1 MAAQVALY
9 DAEFQEIQ
17 VICERLHRETNAKAV
32 ILIDRNGQSIS
43 EIGEVQQLDV
53 VSMCSLTA
61 GNVAATS
68 AMADLLAEPEFTSQY
83 HEGKTTHVH
92 LSLHERLILLVLFDQ
107 RSSLGLVK
115 LRVKRANEDLRRIF
129 ERLRAKVPEPGSA
142 PPTPLA
148 DITDDDIDA
157 LFKD

>member
-9 DAEFQEIQ
+9 DEEYQEIQ
-17 VICERLHRETNAKAV
+17 AVCERLQREANAKAV
-32 ILIDRNGQSIS
+32 VLIDRNGTAIS
-43 EIGEVQQLDV
+43 ESGETQQLDV

-61 GNVAATS
+61 GAVSATG
-68 AMADLLAEPEFTSQY
+68 AIAEILAEPEFSTQY

-92 LSLHERLILLVLFDQ
+92 LSLHERLILVVLFDQ
-107 RSSLGLVK
+107 RTSLGIVR
-115 LRVKRANEDLRRIF
+115 LRVKRAQDELRRIF
-129 ERLRAKVPEPGSA
+129 DRLRAKAAEPA
-142 PPTPLA
+142 RPTPLS

>member
-1 MAAQVALY
+1 MSAQMVMY
-9 DAEFQEIQ
+9 EPEFREIQ
-17 VICERLHRETNAKAV
+17 AVCERLQREANAKAV
-32 ILIDRNGQSIS
+32 LLMDRNGQAIS
-43 EIGEVQQLDV
+43 ESGETQQVDV

-68 AMADLLAEPEFTSQY
+68 AIAELLAEPEFTSQY
-83 HEGKTTHVH
+83 HEGASVHVYMA
-92 LSLHERLILLVLFDQ
+92 LHERLILVVLFDK

-115 LRVKRANEDLRRIF
+115 LRVKRANDEISRIF
-129 ERLRAKVPEPGSA
+129 ERLRAKVADPEPTALS
-142 PPTPLA
+142 

>member
-1 MAAQVALY
+1 MAAQMVMY
-9 DAEFQEIQ
+9 EPEFQEIQ
-17 VICERLHRETNAKAV
+17 AICERLHRETNAKAV
-32 ILIDRNGQSIS
+32 LLIDRNGQAIS
-43 EIGEVQQLDV
+43 ESGETQQIDV

-68 AMADLLAEPEFTSQY
+68 AIAELLAEPEFSSQY

-92 LSLHERLILLVLFDQ
+92 LSLHERLILVVLFDQ
-107 RSSLGLVK
+107 RSSLGVVR
-115 LRVKRANEDLRRIF
+115 LRVKRAQDDLRRIF
-129 ERLRAKVPEPGSA
+129 ERLRAKVAE
-142 PPTPLA
+142 PTPTALS

>member
-1 MAAQVALY
+1 MAAQVVMY
-9 DAEFQEIQ
+9 EPEFQEIQ
-17 VICERLHRETNAKAV
+17 AICERLHREANAKAV
-32 ILIDRNGQSIS
+32 ILIDRNGQAIS
-43 EIGEVQQLDV
+43 ESGETQQIDV

-61 GNVAATS
+61 GNVAA
-68 AMADLLAEPEFTSQY
+68 AGAIAELLTEPEFASQY

-92 LSLHERLILLVLFDQ
+92 MSLHERLILVVLFDQ

-115 LRVKRANEDLRRIF
+115 LRVKRVQDDLRRIF
-129 ERLRAKVPEPGSA
+129 DRLRAKVAEPA
-142 PPTPLA
+142 PSTPLS

>member
-17 VICERLHRETNAKAV
+17 AICERLHKEANAKAV
-32 ILIDRNGQSIS
+32 ILIDRNGQAIS
-43 EIGEVQQLDV
+43 ESGETQQLDV

-61 GNVAATS
+61 SAVAATG
-68 AMADLLAEPEFTSQY
+68 AIAELLAEPEFSAQY
-83 HEGKTTHVH
+83 QEGKSVHVH
-92 LSLHERLILLVLFDQ
+92 LSLHERLILVVLFDQ

-115 LRVKRANEDLRRIF
+115 LRVKRAQDELRRIF
-129 ERLRAKVPEPGSA
+129 ERLRTKVSEPA
-142 PPTPLA
+142 PSTPLS